1 MYFINK
7 KIVILIL
14 FFLSFNFS
22 SYSAT
27 FNWTKVE
34 ESEDGTFEMY
44 YDKKTVLSTGRYFF
58 YWQLLNY
65 KKKQDDNILSLITH
79 NMVNCETSEL
89 KVISYADFK
98 DNMGKGSPDFEMIVP
113 EVETESFQWT
123 YYDTNTT
130 IQGQII
136 KRVCN

>member
-1 MYFINK
+1 MNK
-7 KIVILIL
+7 KIIILIL

-27 FNWTKVE
+27 FNWTKVNQ
-34 ESEDGTFEMY
+34 SKDGTFEMY

-65 KKKQDDNILSLITH
+65 KKKQDNNILSLITH

-89 KVISYADFK
+89 KVISYTDFK

-113 EVETESFQWT
+113 EIETESFQWT

-130 IQGQII
+130 IQGQVI
-136 KRVCN
+136 KSVCN

>member
-1 MYFINK
+1 MNK

-27 FNWTKVE
+27 FNWTKVD

-65 KKKQDDNILSLITH
+65 KKKQDNNILSLITH
-79 NMVNCETSEL
+79 NMVNCETSAL
-89 KVISYADFK
+89 KLISYTDFK
-98 DNMGKGSPDFEMIVP
+98 DNLGKGSSDFEMIVP
-113 EVETESFQWT
+113 EDEPESFKWI

-130 IQGQII
+130 IQGKVI
-136 KRVCN
+136 KSVCN